1 MRTFFLNYCWHW
13 FLKINWY
20 NYVFPMHL
28 QVLELDLW
36 FFGSFKSKFHI
47 FESMWNFLQF
57 FFSISPTFNIDV
69 MNIIIHIILSME
81 LIFIIKSIP
90 SKINIIFGIV
100 LQYFQVQMIW
110 YKCFWKAQRKLN
122 VPMKYSKNSIW
133 IEMLKEG

>member
-1 MRTFFLNYCWHW
+1 
-13 FLKINWY
+13 
-20 NYVFPMHL
+20 
-28 QVLELDLW
+28 
-36 FFGSFKSKFHI
+36 
-47 FESMWNFLQF
+47 
-57 FFSISPTFNIDV
+57 